1 MQTTNRKNW
10 NRLTKS
16 LVLLAFILYAGK
28 LVMAGTMEVG
38 AKANESNMLGHEATI
53 AKMAA
58 LPASFIANHG
68 QVSDAT
74 VRYILQGK
82 STTIYLT
89 DDSLVFRMSSG
100 KNIQTGNVN
109 QKVAKTGVFK
119 MTLAGAEKTTAQA
132 AEKLPGVANYFI
144 GQDRN
149 KWHTSIPTYAQV
161 QYKNVY
167 PGIDMA
173 VWGSRKN
180 LKYEFQLAPGTN
192 ADTIQI
198 DYSGIEGLSL
208 DDKGN
213 LHITTAAGK
222 VIDYAP
228 FAYQKIN
235 GQRVE
240 VKVSYKL
247 IDNDSY
253 GFLITGDYDES
264 LPLTIDPDLAWSTF
278 LGGSAE
284 DYGRGI
290 AIDSSGNVYVT
301 GLTKDAVTDFP
312 KTTGAYDESHN
323 GNYDVFVSKLNSS
336 GSSLTYSTFIGGS
349 GEDVGYAIDVDG
361 SGNAYVTGECDSGFP
376 TTNGA
381 YDTSHNGGLA
391 DVFVVKLNNT
401 GNSLSYSTYI
411 GDGDDD
417 RGYGIA
423 VDGSGDIWL
432 TGKTVSTNFPTTN
445 GAYDMTHNGN
455 ADVFVVKLSPDSSG
469 SSDLLYSTYIGGSG
483 GDYGNAIL
491 EDNGDAF
498 VTGYTFDA
506 ATDFPTTNNAYDTTH
521 NGAEDAFVVRISP
534 DGSGSSDLV
543 YSTFLGGSE
552 TDKGH
557 GIAIDSSDNLY
568 IVGETEDG
576 TTDFPTTSGAYNESH
591 NGEEDVFVAKISP
604 DANGSGDLIYST
616 FIGGNA
622 YDYGYAIAVSGEN
635 AFVTGKTY
643 DYTTD
648 YPTTSGAYDESHNG
662 GYDVFVSE
670 LTKDGS
676 DLYYSTFIGGSSH
689 DYGYAIAVD
698 SSGNVY
704 VTGETDDG
712 TTDFPTTSGAYDESH
727 NGNYDVFV
735 SKLTIGRERLPGEDF
750 EPGVNDPNW
759 DNPNEYD
766 GTMSFAVLDAD
777 RKVEFEV
784 IKYVLVNHGFI
795 STHCKTASNICLEHY
810 HFESDI
816 TAVKA
821 NRFWNWYYDDVP
833 SVSYS
838 DTSTNG
844 KDSIAHAMHGYKT
857 GAVYNYWLVHGSGNN
872 QANKAFTEDCSTI
885 TSSNVRANDR
895 LAYDDEGNDTGDEVD
910 PSCSWDDDNIY
921 DQVTVVTS
929 ATDYGCSNYRP
940 TDISWKCAYSRIYSF
955 DNSGQSN
962 QFATSDMKDLSL
974 TQGSSPTGTY
984 DSGYFWGGPD
994 VYRKN

>member
-16 LVLLAFILYAGK
+16 LVLLVFILCTGK
-28 LVMAGTMEVG
+28 FVMAGTMRIG
-38 AKANESNMLGHEATI
+38 AKADKSITPGHEATI
-53 AKMAA
+53 EKMAV
-58 LPASFIANHG
+58 LPASFIANEG
-68 QVSDAT
+68 QVPDAT
-74 VRYILQGK
+74 VRYVLHGRN
-82 STTIYLT
+82 TTVYLT
-89 DDSLVFRMSSG
+89 DDALVFRMSAG
-100 KNIQTGNVN
+100 QDIQTGNMNEGVS
-109 QKVAKTGVFK
+109 KTVIFK
-119 MTLAGAEKTTAQA
+119 MTLAGAEKTSAQA
-132 AEKLPGVANYFI
+132 VEKLPGVANYFI

-149 KWHTSIPTYAQV
+149 RWRTSIPTYAQV

-180 LKYEFQLAPGTN
+180 LKYEFQLATGAN
-192 ADTIQI
+192 ADIIQI

-213 LHITTAAGK
+213 LITTTAAGK

-228 FAYQKIN
+228 FAYQEID

-253 GFLITGDYDES
+253 GFLITGDYNEL

-290 AIDSSGNVYVT
+290 AIDSSDNVYVT

-312 KTTGAYDESHN
+312 TTAGAYDQSHN
-323 GNYDVFVSKLNSS
+323 GNYDVFVAKLNSI
-336 GSSLTYSTFIGGS
+336 GSSLIYSTFIGGS
-349 GEDVGYAIDVDG
+349 GVDVGYAIDVDD

-381 YDTSHNGGLA
+381 YDTTHNGGLA

-401 GNSLSYSTYI
+401 GSSLSYSTYI
-411 GDGDDD
+411 GGGDDD

-423 VDGSGDIWL
+423 VDSSGDIYV
-432 TGKTVSTNFPTTN
+432 TGVTVDDDTTDFPTTN
-445 GAYDMTHNGN
+445 GAYDTTHNGD
-455 ADVFVVKLSPDSSG
+455 ADVFVAKLSPDGSG
-469 SSDLLYSTYIGGSG
+469 SSDLLYSTFIGGSG
-483 GDYGNAIL
+483 GDYGTAIL

-506 ATDFPTTNNAYDTTH
+506 VTDFPTTNNAYDTTH

-534 DGSGSSDLV
+534 DGGGSSDLV

-604 DANGSGDLIYST
+604 DANGSSDLIYST

-643 DYTTD
+643 DYTTN

-670 LTKDGS
+670 LTKDGD
-676 DLYYSTFIGGSSH
+676 DLFYSTFIGGSSH

-704 VTGETDDG
+704 VTGETNDG
-712 TTDFPTTSGAYDESH
+712 TIDFPTTTGAYDQSH

-735 SKLTIGRERLPGEDF
+735 SKLTIGRERLHGGDF
-750 EPGVNDPNW
+750 EPGVDDPNW
-759 DNPNEYD
+759 NDPNEYD
-766 GTMSFAVLDAD
+766 GTMSFAVLDANS
-777 RKVEFEV
+777 KVEFEV
-784 IKYVLVNHGFI
+784 IMSCPVI
-795 STHCKTASNICLEHY
+795 S
-810 HFESDI
+810 
-816 TAVKA
+816 
-821 NRFWNWYYDDVP
+821 
-833 SVSYS
+833 
-838 DTSTNG
+838 
-844 KDSIAHAMHGYKT
+844 
-857 GAVYNYWLVHGSGNN
+857 
-872 QANKAFTEDCSTI
+872 
-885 TSSNVRANDR
+885 
-895 LAYDDEGNDTGDEVD
+895 
-910 PSCSWDDDNIY
+910 
-921 DQVTVVTS
+921 
-929 ATDYGCSNYRP
+929 
-940 TDISWKCAYSRIYSF
+940 
-955 DNSGQSN
+955 
-962 QFATSDMKDLSL
+962 
-974 TQGSSPTGTY
+974 
-984 DSGYFWGGPD
+984 
-994 VYRKN
+994 